1 LNHSRILNSE
11 LNVKSIDFEKII
23 QTCVDEL
30 RYMPDLDRLH
40 ISVSVH
46 NKQVGFA
53 NDEERLSIIFKNFIS
68 NAIKY
73 HNPQVEKNFL
83 RITITLSH
91 LEALILL
98 EDNGVGIE
106 SSYLDKIFDMFF
118 RGPIRSEGSGLGL
131 YIVKQTLDRLAGTV
145 TVDSRFNKGTTFR
158 MVIPNLQQELTS
170 TAVQAE
176 NQSVQQS

>member
-1 LNHSRILNSE
+1 M
-11 LNVKSIDFEKII
+11 I
-23 QTCVDEL
+23 QTCIDEL
-30 RYMPDLDRLH
+30 RYMPDLNQLQ
-40 ISVSVH
+40 ITVSVH
-46 NKQVGFA
+46 NKQTVFA

-83 RITITLSH
+83 RITITISQM
-91 LEALILL
+91 EALILL

-170 TAVQAE
+170 PAVQAE